1 MNWNYYFIIWDREE
15 NKSFNALVNGSND
28 FSHVVGNE
36 IVLASAQKHCYGAI
50 VKRFQNDK

>member
-15 NKSFNALVNGSND
+15 NKSFNALVNGSNE

-36 IVLASAQKHCYGAI
+36 IVLASAQKYHYGAI